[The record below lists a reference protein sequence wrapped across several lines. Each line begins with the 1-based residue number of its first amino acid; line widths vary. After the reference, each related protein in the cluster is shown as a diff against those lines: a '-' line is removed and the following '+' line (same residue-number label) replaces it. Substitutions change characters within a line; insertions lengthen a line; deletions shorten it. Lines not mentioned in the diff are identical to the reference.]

1 MNTAQ
6 EHAFEQAN
14 LVTQLI
20 KYADRVIVVESASAP
35 ERRAFVKLLADQLPE
50 SIEILSV
57 QAGPHSG
64 ATNIIALIGD
74 ALQLSPG
81 IESPR
86 QLANAVHEAM
96 EGQGRL
102 LMVIENADAW
112 LDSPEWSGLLAS
124 LRAAHDLAPNQLL
137 FLLTGDIGLTDQ
149 LRLAPELSEMQSD
162 MHLCQLLG
170 EASPS
175 APQPSVAAR
184 TQALPDEPLFADA
197 LEGARGFAASEP
209 AAARRKSSGP
219 MLLVAAAISVAIV
232 TFGGFA
238 LLTSTSDKPASPQ
251 TLSLN
256 TAPAEPAPTGTPP
269 AQPDNPLP
277 NDGGLGTTS
286 GLSAAAPAPASP
298 PLAATAPA
306 APSPVLNAPQSLAP
320 SPAPALPALAQNAT
334 PTELAAP
341 KPASAPAAPQLIAPR
356 EKKPIEKPA
365 AEPAHKLTKPVEKP
379 IAVKPHT
386 AAPTRP
392 VIVNAVDNAW
402 YRARPKNRA
411 ALQLGAFNDEKAALD
426 FIKKHSASTRLGE
439 WHVFSQKPSNQLL
452 YTVTLGDF
460 LTLADAR
467 KASTELA
474 EPLRAFK
481 PYPRT
486 FEAIS
491 KVISP

>member
-35 ERRAFVKLLADQLPE
+35 ERRAFVKLLADQLPD

-64 ATNIIALIGD
+64 ATNIIALISN

-112 LDSPEWSGLLAS
+112 LDSQQWSGLLAS

-209 AAARRKSSGP
+209 AGARRKSSGP

-286 GLSAAAPAPASP
+286 GLSAAAPAPVS
-298 PLAATAPA
+298 
-306 APSPVLNAPQSLAP
+306 
-320 SPAPALPALAQNAT
+320 PALA
-334 PTELAAP
+334 
-341 KPASAPAAPQLIAPR
+341 ASAPAAP
-356 EKKPIEKPA
+356 
-365 AEPAHKLTKPVEKP
+365 
-379 IAVKPHT
+379 
-386 AAPTRP
+386 
-392 VIVNAVDNAW
+392 
-402 YRARPKNRA
+402 
-411 ALQLGAFNDEKAALD
+411 
-426 FIKKHSASTRLGE
+426 
-439 WHVFSQKPSNQLL
+439 
-452 YTVTLGDF
+452 
-460 LTLADAR
+460 
-467 KASTELA
+467 
-474 EPLRAFK
+474 
-481 PYPRT
+481 
-486 FEAIS
+486 
-491 KVISP
+491 

>member
-35 ERRAFVKLLADQLPE
+35 ERRAFVKLLADQLPD
-50 SIEILSV
+50 SLEILSM

-64 ATNIIALIGD
+64 AANIIALISD

-112 LDSPEWSGLLAS
+112 LDSQQWSGLLAS

-149 LRLAPELSEMQSD
+149 
-162 MHLCQLLG
+162 H
-170 EASPS
+170 
-175 APQPSVAAR
+175 
-184 TQALPDEPLFADA
+184 EPLFADA

-209 AAARRKSSGP
+209 AGARRKSSGP

-238 LLTSTSDKPASPQ
+238 LLTSTSDKPALPQ

-286 GLSAAAPAPASP
+286 GLSAAAPAPAHPRCLPSRKTQPRLSWQHPSP
-298 PLAATAPA
+298 PQP
-306 APSPVLNAPQSLAP
+306 
-320 SPAPALPALAQNAT
+320 LPRRN
-334 PTELAAP
+334 
-341 KPASAPAAPQLIAPR
+341 
-356 EKKPIEKPA
+356 
-365 AEPAHKLTKPVEKP
+365 
-379 IAVKPHT
+379 
-386 AAPTRP
+386 
-392 VIVNAVDNAW
+392 
-402 YRARPKNRA
+402 
-411 ALQLGAFNDEKAALD
+411 
-426 FIKKHSASTRLGE
+426 
-439 WHVFSQKPSNQLL
+439 
-452 YTVTLGDF
+452 
-460 LTLADAR
+460 
-467 KASTELA
+467 
-474 EPLRAFK
+474 
-481 PYPRT
+481 
-486 FEAIS
+486 
-491 KVISP
+491 

>member
-20 KYADRVIVVESASAP
+20 KYADRVILVESASAP
-35 ERRAFVKLLADQLPE
+35 ERRAFVKLLADQLPD

-57 QAGPHSG
+57 QASPQSSS
-64 ATNIIALIGD
+64 ANMIAVISD

-86 QLANAVHEAM
+86 QLASAVHEAM

-102 LMVIENADAW
+102 LMVVENADAW
-112 LDSPEWSGLLAS
+112 LDLPQWSELIACV
-124 LRAAHDLAPNQLL
+124 RAAHDLAPNQLL

-149 LRLAPELSEMQSD
+149 LRLAPELLEMQSD

-170 EASPS
+170 EAAPA
-175 APQPSVAAR
+175 APQPSTAASAR
-184 TQALPDEPLFADA
+184 TIPEEPLFADA

-209 AAARRKSSGP
+209 AGARRKSSGP

-238 LLTSTSDKPASPQ
+238 LLTSTKDKPAAPE

-256 TAPAEPAPTGTPP
+256 TPATEPASTATPP
-269 AQPDNPLP
+269 AQADNPLP
-277 NDGGLGTTS
+277 NDGGLGASSTLS
-286 GLSAAAPAPASP
+286 GAAPVPAPATHAP
-298 PLAATAPA
+298 ATANLTERP
-306 APSPVLNAPQSLAP
+306 PQTQTLR
-320 SPAPALPALAQNAT
+320 PAPTPAQTIIPPVVEA
-334 PTELAAP
+334 PMP
-341 KPASAPAAPQLIAPR
+341 KPATAPAAPQLIAPR
-356 EKKPIEKPA
+356 EKQPTEKPA
-365 AEPAHKLTKPVEKP
+365 AEKVHKPTKPVEKP
-379 IAVKPHT
+379 VEKPAVVKSHE
-386 AAPTRP
+386 AAPAKS
-392 VIVNAVDNAW
+392 VVVKAVDNAW
-402 YRARPKNRA
+402 YREKPKNRA
-411 ALQLGAFNDEKAALD
+411 VLQLGAFNDEKAALD
-426 FIKKHSASTRLGE
+426 FIKKHSTSTRLGE
-439 WHVFSQKPSNQLL
+439 WHVFSQKRNNQLL

-467 KASTELA
+467 KAAPELA

-486 FEAIS
+486 FEAIG
-491 KVISP
+491 KVIHP